1 MSEPVSSLP
10 GTNRFGPFR
19 AGQILER
26 TADLIRESPMVFF
39 GIGLLAVA
47 AAAIAGMIFIFA
59 EFLLRHFSPDG
70 SPAARALALAPLA
83 LLCFGAAFVVA
94 QIAQG
99 AFFVAARQKLEG
111 ARPSV
116 GEACSVAAQRLGT
129 LAGIAILI
137 ALRIIGYLLVFYL
150 VCAIVFGILI
160 AALGGMRVLAS
171 FSPGHM
177 ASSGAILLLLL
188 LGLTF
193 FVLYLL
199 FLVWL
204 IARYSLSVPA
214 AMEEGVPAGD
224 AIRRS
229 IALTHGAKG
238 RVIAL
243 LVFAF
248 GVNLALAVVT
258 LPIQML
264 SMRGTAAAAPY
275 HSVSPAG
282 IVVILGI
289 TILRLLVGWVVSV
302 FLGVGFV
309 LCYFDLRVRKEGFGG
324 SAAALPPGSL
334 AVAGGA
340 MADPQAPA
348 IQPLPLAP
356 QATDL
361 PQDDLPIS

>member
-47 AAAIAGMIFIFA
+47 AAAIAGMIFLFA
-59 EFLLRHFSPDG
+59 EFLLRHVSPDG
-70 SPAARALALAPLA
+70 SPAARTLALAPLA

-99 AFFVAARQKLEG
+99 AFFVAARQRLQG

-116 GEACSVAAQRLGT
+116 GEACGVAAERLGT

-150 VCAIVFGILI
+150 ACAIVFGILI

-199 FLVWL
+199 FLAWL

-214 AMEEGVPAGD
+214 AMEEGVSAGE

-248 GVNLALAVVT
+248 GVNLALAIVT
-258 LPIQML
+258 LPVQIL
-264 SMRGTAAAAPY
+264 LTRGTVAPY
-275 HSVSPAG
+275 HGISTAG
-282 IVVILGI
+282 IAVILAI
-289 TILRLLVGWVVSV
+289 TLLRLFVGWVVSV

-309 LCYFDLRVRKEGFGG
+309 LCYFDLRVRKENFGG
-324 SAAALPPGSL
+324 STTALPPASL
-334 AVAGGA
+334 AVVGGA
-340 MADPQAPA
+340 VTSPQAPV
-348 IQPLPLAP
+348 IQPLPIEP
-356 QATDL
+356 QGTDL

>member
-1 MSEPVSSLP
+1 MSEPVSTLP

-26 TADLIRESPMVFF
+26 TADLIRESPTVFF
-39 GIGLLAVA
+39 GIGFLAVA
-47 AAAIAGMIFIFA
+47 AAAVAGMIFVGA

-116 GEACSVAAQRLGT
+116 GEACSAAAQRLGT

-150 VCAIVFGILI
+150 VCAIVFIILI
-160 AALGGMRVLAS
+160 AALGGMRVLAT

-177 ASSGAILLLLL
+177 ANSGAILLLVL

-199 FLVWL
+199 FLIWL

-238 RVIAL
+238 RIIAL

-264 SMRGTAAAAPY
+264 SMRSTGAPP
-275 HSVSPAG
+275 HALSAAG
-282 IVVILGI
+282 IAVILAI
-289 TILRLLVGWVVSV
+289 TLLRLLVGWVVSV

-309 LCYFDLRVRKEGFGG
+309 LCYFDLRVRKENFGG

-334 AVAGGA
+334 AVVGGA
-340 MADPQAPA
+340 MATPQAPA
-348 IQPLPLAP
+348 IHPLPLEP

>member
-1 MSEPVSSLP
+1 MSETISNLP

-26 TADLIRESPMVFF
+26 TAELVRESPKVFF
-39 GIGLLAVA
+39 GIGFLAVA
-47 AAAIAGMIFIFA
+47 AAAVAGAIFLFA

-70 SPAARALALAPLA
+70 SPAARTLALAPLA
-83 LLCFGAAFVVA
+83 LLCFGAAFVVT

-99 AFFVAARQKLEG
+99 AFFVAARRKLEG
-111 ARPSV
+111 DRTSV
-116 GEACSVAAQRLGT
+116 GEACSLAAHRLGT
-129 LAGIAILI
+129 LAGIAILV
-137 ALRIIGYLLVFYL
+137 ALRVVGYLLAFYL

-171 FSPGHM
+171 FSPGHL
-177 ASSGAILLLLL
+177 ANSGAILLLVL

-199 FLVWL
+199 FLIWL

-238 RVIAL
+238 RIIAL

-248 GVNLALAVVT
+248 GVNLALAIVT
-258 LPIQML
+258 LPVQML
-264 SMRGTAAAAPY
+264 FMHGTAAGS
-275 HSVSPAG
+275 HSASTAG
-282 IVVILGI
+282 IALILAI
-289 TILRLLVGWVVSV
+289 TILRLFVGWVVSV

-309 LCYFDLRVRKEGFGG
+309 LCYFDLRVRKENFSGPL
-324 SAAALPPGSL
+324 AAVPPGGL
-334 AVAGGA
+334 AVAGGLTA
-340 MADPQAPA
+340 SPA
-348 IQPLPLAP
+348 VPANEPSLLDPLA
-356 QATDL
+356 ADL
-361 PQDDLPIS
+361 PQDDLPTA